1 MSFNAKLL
9 AQDAASWYLSHL
21 DPYTPHSENIKKFL
35 RCPLLAVTLNAL
47 HSSRL
52 DPAGGATTTQEEQEE
67 EEKKSS
73 NGNTT
78 SGDWREYLQGQQLW
92 TEQGQETYDKL
103 SRRTKARIEAFL
115 TGCAL
120 AVDSECVLTTTSPSP
135 VASPIKLALRRS
147 KKPPTSFPA
156 RTTSDV
162 DLQDGLAYENKD
174 GTPDSSTGTDA
185 PKSSSTLPTSLI
197 GQISQSSSGPVI
209 EHPQIPEE
217 ELVIRLELYI
227 RSLYRVRTLQ
237 EECVVAMEP
246 PRAIKARARYI
257 TSASIATAGCVRS
270 MRPVLTQLLNFLTKE
285 LLAVETLSEP
295 LAKVIRKIVSEY
307 EHNTSFASLAF
318 LSSPEVSADSR
329 LTPLITKYLKYLQCE
344 WEGLVQECEL
354 ERMLSRTLDA
364 PMRTIF
370 KTIEFRSIG
379 HLLEVCQEYRQK
391 LHNIEL
397 GPQKV
402 SDGQD
407 VNALCNSPIALRQA
421 IRDLQREIITVN
433 GHVLAPVTSRKELI
447 HLLSQT
453 LNSRAL
459 TAEPK
464 KMNHRQKL
472 HSYRRTESCP
482 GKMSR
487 ESGTPSES
495 SIPAAAQPTPGSPM
509 PMPMQRQGS
518 ELEDSMVFSTSECD
532 SSEQENEESEIPSK
546 KRGKRQRFQL
556 STIDLLTRRLLIA
569 ASRTGM
575 GGDAYFVVRDLFGG
589 EDVAVVPS
597 TSLPTMGRMVR
608 PGTIDILVRLS
619 SVTIKC
625 HASFDVY
632 PTALVGECEPLIQF
646 HTTTTEIISLQE
658 VRSGDSSDNGTAD
671 DGSSESSSEDPPKR
685 PVMVVQERQTP
696 KTGWRTISIRP
707 ALYEKVEEVWN
718 ATS

>member
-1 MSFNAKLL
+1 MTSVKLL

-21 DPYTPHSENIKKFL
+21 DPCAPHSENIKTFL

-52 DPAGGATTTQEEQEE
+52 DPAGGATTTQEDARVTQQ

-73 NGNTT
+73 NGYSS

-120 AVDSECVLTTTSPSP
+120 AVDSGFVLTTTSPSP
-135 VASPIKLALRRS
+135 VASSPTKLAFRRS
-147 KKPPTSFPA
+147 KKPPTSIPA
-156 RTTSDV
+156 RKTSDI
-162 DLQDGLAYENKD
+162 DLQDGLLAYDQPKD
-174 GTPDSSTGTDA
+174 DTPPSSTGTGA
-185 PKSSSTLPTSLI
+185 PQSSGTLPTSLI

-209 EHPQIPEE
+209 EHPQIPEG
-217 ELVIRLELYI
+217 ELVIRLELYL

-257 TSASIATAGCVRS
+257 TSALIATAGCVRS
-270 MRPVLTQLLNFLTKE
+270 MRPVLTQLLNSLTKE

-295 LAKVIRKIVSEY
+295 LTKVIRKIVSEY

-329 LTPLITKYLKYLQCE
+329 LTPLIIKYLKYLQCE

-354 ERMLSRTLDA
+354 ERMLSKTLDA
-364 PMRTIF
+364 QMRTIF

-379 HLLEVCQEYRQK
+379 HLLEVCHEYRTK

-407 VNALCNSPIALRQA
+407 ANTLCNSPIALRQA

-453 LNSRAL
+453 LNSRTL
-459 TAEPK
+459 TAVPK
-464 KMNHRQKL
+464 KKNHRHQPQR
-472 HSYRRTESCP
+472 YRRTVSCP
-482 GKMSR
+482 S
-487 ESGTPSES
+487 TPSES
-495 SIPAAAQPTPGSPM
+495 SISAAAETTPDSILQ
-509 PMPMQRQGS
+509 MQG

-532 SSEQENEESEIPSK
+532 SSEQENEESKIPSK
-546 KRGKRQRFQL
+546 KRGKRQRFHL

-632 PTALVGECEPLIQF
+632 PTSLVGECEPLIQF
-646 HTTTTEIISLQE
+646 NTTTTEIISLQE

-671 DGSSESSSEDPPKR
+671 DGSSDSSSEDPPTR
-685 PVMVVQERQTP
+685 SVMVVQERQTP

-707 ALYEKVEEVWN
+707 AMYEKVEVWN
-718 ATS
+718 TDPTS

>member
-1 MSFNAKLL
+1 MSSVNAKLL
-9 AQDAASWYLSHL
+9 AQDVASWYLSHL
-21 DPYTPHSENIKKFL
+21 DPYTPQSENIKKFL

-52 DPAGGATTTQEEQEE
+52 DPAGGHTMAQGDARVVPE

-73 NGNTT
+73 NGTN

-92 TEQGQETYDKL
+92 TEQRQETYDNL
-103 SRRTKARIEAFL
+103 SPRTKARMEAFL

-120 AVDSECVLTTTSPSP
+120 AVDSGFVLTTPAP
-135 VASPIKLALRRS
+135 VASPAKPAPGRS
-147 KKPPTSFPA
+147 TSPA
-156 RTTSDV
+156 RKTSDV
-162 DLQDGLAYENKD
+162 DLQDGLANL
-174 GTPDSSTGTDA
+174 GA
-185 PKSSSTLPTSLI
+185 PKSTLPTLM
-197 GQISQSSSGPVI
+197 GQISQSSSGPLI

-217 ELVIRLELYI
+217 QLVIRLELYI
-227 RSLYRVRTLQ
+227 RSLHRVRTLQ

-257 TSASIATAGCVRS
+257 TSSLIATAGCVRS
-270 MRPVLTQLLNFLTKE
+270 MRPVLTQLLNSLTKE

-329 LTPLITKYLKYLQCE
+329 LAPLIVKYLKYLQCE
-344 WEGLVQECEL
+344 WEGLVQECLL

-364 PMRTIF
+364 PMRTMF

-407 VNALCNSPIALRQA
+407 VNSLCNSPIALRQA

-447 HLLSQT
+447 YLLSQT
-453 LNSRAL
+453 LNSRTL
-459 TAEPK
+459 TAEPRK
-464 KMNHRQKL
+464 KNHRQPPR
-472 HSYRRTESCP
+472 SYLLSED
-482 GKMSR
+482 
-487 ESGTPSES
+487 SES
-495 SIPAAAQPTPGSPM
+495 SIPAAAQPIPGLPSKT
-509 PMPMQRQGS
+509 QTQG
-518 ELEDSMVFSTSECD
+518 ELLEDGMVFSTSECD
-532 SSEQENEESEIPSK
+532 SSEQENEESKRPSK
-546 KRGKRQRFQL
+546 KRGKRQRFHI

-608 PGTIDILVRLS
+608 PGTIDILVRLA

-632 PTALVGECEPLIQF
+632 PTSLVGECEPLIQF
-646 HTTTTEIISLQE
+646 HTTTTEVISLQE

-671 DGSSESSSEDPPKR
+671 DGSSDSSSEDPPKR
-685 PVMVVQERQTP
+685 SVLVVQELQTP
-696 KTGWRTISIRP
+696 NTGWRTISIRP
-707 ALYEKVEEVWN
+707 ALYEQVEVWN
-718 ATS
+718 AN